1 MDGFLGKMIEK
12 VAEKATGGSTS
23 SNSGGGGYSSYNQ
36 QPSYGGQGQGYNSG
50 PAPPQDLPYPWVARW
65 DDRDQRWFYVNEQT
79 GERSW
84 ERPYG
89 GSGGP
94 SYGERSYGQPQTS
107 YGYEGAYGQSQEQR
121 PEHKD
126 HSMMYGAAAGAAG
139 LVGGAI
145 LMHEGEK
152 IHEDWDEDK
161 ERIEQNAEDFPEDA
175 ARWTGEK
182 VGEVEAIPENIEQRW
197 DRTEDRIE
205 NKWDNAVDDVEDFPE
220 NAAEWTGRR
229 VGEVEQFGDNIDNAY
244 DEGRAEGRDD
254 W

>member
-1 MDGFLGKMIEK
+1 MDGFLGKIIEK
-12 VAEKATGGSTS
+12 VTEKATGGS
-23 SNSGGGGYSSYNQ
+23 SGGGGDSYSSYNQ

-94 SYGERSYGQPQTS
+94 SYGERSYGQPQPS
-107 YGYEGAYGQSQEQR
+107 YGYEGGYGQPQEQR

-152 IHEDWDEDK
+152 IRELSLTEPKIDALLTLYNTDEDWDEDK
-161 ERIEQNAEDFPEDA
+161 ERIEQNVEDFPEDA

-182 VGEVEAIPENIEQRW
+182 VCALLSCLRMTCFT
-197 DRTEDRIE
+197 DRC
-205 NKWDNAVDDVEDFPE
+205 
-220 NAAEWTGRR
+220 
-229 VGEVEQFGDNIDNAY
+229 
-244 DEGRAEGRDD
+244 
-254 W
+254 

>member
-94 SYGERSYGQPQTS
+94 SYGERSYGQPQPS
-107 YGYEGAYGQSQEQR
+107 YGYEGAYRQSQEQR

-152 IHEDWDEDK
+152 IRELSLTEPKIDALLTLYDTDEDWDEDK
-161 ERIEQNAEDFPEDA
+161 ERIEQNVEDFPEDA

-182 VGEVEAIPENIEQRW
+182 VC
-197 DRTEDRIE
+197 TSSS
-205 NKWDNAVDDVEDFPE
+205 AVLV
-220 NAAEWTGRR
+220 
-229 VGEVEQFGDNIDNAY
+229 Y
-244 DEGRAEGRDD
+244 DLLYRC
-254 W
+254 